1 MDGFPREF
9 LPSKGHQTLK
19 DVQIPIP
26 ISNDQSLLEQ
36 PYTFEFLYNS
46 VDSPFID
53 FSNSYLELWL
63 KVHSQ
68 GGEFGYYTGA
78 DSDAAL
84 THKPAYAIS
93 NLYSIIDKI
102 TIDMM
107 YVSPAGQDISV
118 NYSESSIE
126 SSRARKFVILKELSK
141 DEIDKSMYAACETLY
156 SRDMTALKYMHYT
169 TNKEKIFQ
177 VFIPLMLITG
187 LGTFDC
193 AIKVKTLKMQF
204 VTNYVKNF
212 IGSSERDNTSKIFK
226 KFALNKVYINF
237 RQIYDINFGNDPKA
251 LIKCIPNNC
260 QISTYNTL
268 VASSSTAADHNF
280 LVNRS
285 VNFVPDYAMLYFTN
299 DEKSMIPINNETITT
314 IQFQIGGQNIYS
326 KTDFPICFKSITPT
340 ASGDSLYQFKR
351 VPNTMFYNIWRS
363 NSNPQSPLNGDEW
376 YNQPIYLFPISS
388 VVDVNTKSGCEVNIQ
403 FTVSWCGNVLNLKPA
418 IDKDKSSGAVTNNH
432 TGKTDDGVSD
442 AIPAPSA
449 RNIYAHFI
457 FVKFV
462 RDGAMN

>member
-68 GGEFGYYTGA
+68 GGEFGYYTGKDA
-78 DSDAAL
+78 DAAL

-212 IGSSERDNTSKIFK
+212 IGSSERDNTSLIFK

-260 QISTYNTL
+260 QISTYNTQ
-268 VASSSTAADHNF
+268 VASSSTAVDHNF

-418 IDKDKSSGAVTNNH
+418 IDKDKSTGAVTNNH

-442 AIPAPSA
+442 AVPAPSS

>member
-1 MDGFPREF
+1 MEGFPREF

-26 ISNDQSLLEQ
+26 ISNNQSLLDQ
-36 PYTFEFLYNS
+36 PYTFEFQYNS

-63 KVHSQ
+63 NVK
-68 GGEFGYYTGA
+68 
-78 DSDAAL
+78 SDGSNIVGNGL
-84 THKPAYAIS
+84 V

-107 YVSPAGQDISV
+107 YVSPTGQDISV
-118 NYSESSIE
+118 NYSEASIE
-126 SSRARKFVILKELSK
+126 SSKARKFVILKELSK
-141 DEIDKSMYAACETLY
+141 DEIDKSMYASCETLY
-156 SRDMTALKYMHYT
+156 STTLPTLKFMESIGKNNT
-169 TNKEKIFQ
+169 DASKATDVSFQ

-204 VTNYVKNF
+204 VTNYWKNLIPSGRQASYATYF
-212 IGSSERDNTSKIFK
+212 PVVN
-226 KFALNKVYINF
+226 LNKVYMNF
-237 RQIYDINFGNDPKA
+237 RHIYDINFGNDPKA

-260 QISTYNTL
+260 QVATYNAL
-268 VASSSTAADHNF
+268 VTSGSTSTSLNY

-285 VNFVPDYAMLYFTN
+285 VNFVPDYAMMYFTN
-299 DEKSMIPINNETITT
+299 EEKSMIPINTETVKT

-326 KTDFPICFKSITPT
+326 KTDFPPCKIAYDATNYK
-340 ASGDSLYQFKR
+340 L
-351 VPNTMFYNIWRS
+351 VPNTMFYNTWRS
-363 NSNPQSPLNGDEW
+363 NSNPQSPLNGVEW

-388 VVDVNTKSGCEVNIQ
+388 VVDVNTRSGCEVNIQ
-403 FTVSWCGNVLNLKPA
+403 F
-418 IDKDKSSGAVTNNH
+418 VTEYIGEKLAG
-432 TGKTDDGVSD
+432 TGKITV
-442 AIPAPSA
+442 PS
-449 RNIYAHFI
+449 RDLYVHFI